1 MSKSLE
7 QLKKELEQEYANYR
21 YYHAT
26 DDLGSWEKERGERF
40 ACSVRCSLHGVPL
53 TKSGVSAPQTSSSTR
68 KPRPAEIAV
77 SSRNAGA
84 TLRH

>member
-40 ACSVRCSLHGVPL
+40 ACE
-53 TKSGVSAPQTSSSTR
+53 R
-68 KPRPAEIAV
+68 KIEELKVAIAK
-77 SSRNAGA
+77 A
-84 TLRH
+84 TGEQS